1 VCGGRAREALKPFV
15 DVKNVKIDIKTK
27 TAKCSVD
34 AGKFDQD
41 AALAALDKVFKGTT
55 VAP

>member
-1 VCGGRAREALKPFV
+1 MCGGRAREALKPFV